1 MGNLTTRNARALVEA
16 RKNFKVANIF
26 GQNWG
31 PLYAVYSY
39 GTHWPLFIYD
49 SLSGKWFENE
59 DRHSVTTSAH
69 RSKTRPSAKTE
80 LRSVEWMRECLD
92 AGGEALLEEQRLLA
106 SLPLC

>member
-1 MGNLTTRNARALVEA
+1 MGITTRNARALVEA
-16 RKNFKVANIF
+16 RKNFKAANIF

-49 SLSGKWFENE
+49 SLSNKWFENE
-59 DRHSVTTSAH
+59 DRYSNTTSRH
-69 RSKTRPSAKTE
+69 RSLTRPAARTE
-80 LRSVEWMRECLD
+80 LRSCSWMKDCLE
-92 AGGEALLEEQRLLA
+92 AGGERLLEESRLLA